1 MKHVILG
8 IACVVIVGQIAG
20 LILYH
25 IPGKQ
30 EKALESH
37 PVSDSQDSTVT
48 EEQPLFAEEVIDY
61 SLQHDE
67 LSVTFDKGENWITVP
82 VKKESLFGGEYNGNQ
97 QELIENSY
105 ILTKERAAFLYSVGN
120 SPESVQ
126 IKMAYSLDQ
135 GRSWEES
142 VVAEQY
148 PPIRFRKVS
157 FLSDQF
163 GYVIISGG
171 RTMSQEASSVFLT
184 NDGGKSWRETNSSN
198 VTRLLA
204 DGGFT
209 DEQTGFL
216 SFGIINPER
225 PELHVTQ
232 DGGDTWEEAEIR
244 IPEQYEKI
252 FVIAEPAFK
261 EGNSLAMLVNQGPN
275 GDYKGGKVKGKFV
288 SDDNG
293 KTWVFSTEVPANE

>member
-37 PVSDSQDSTVT
+37 PVLDSQDSTVT

-61 SLQHDE
+61 SLQHDK
-67 LSVTFDKGENWITVP
+67 LSVTFDKGENWTPVP
-82 VKKESLFGGEYNGNQ
+82 VEKESLFGGEYNGNQ

-120 SPESVQ
+120 SSESVQ

-135 GRSWEES
+135 GRSWEET

-148 PPIRFRKVS
+148 PPMRYRKVS
-157 FLSDQF
+157 FLNDQF
-163 GYVIISGG
+163 GYVISSGG
-171 RTMSQEASSVFLT
+171 RTMSQEVSSVFLT
-184 NDGGKSWRETNSSN
+184 NDGGKSWREANSSN

-252 FVIAEPAFK
+252 FVIAETPFK